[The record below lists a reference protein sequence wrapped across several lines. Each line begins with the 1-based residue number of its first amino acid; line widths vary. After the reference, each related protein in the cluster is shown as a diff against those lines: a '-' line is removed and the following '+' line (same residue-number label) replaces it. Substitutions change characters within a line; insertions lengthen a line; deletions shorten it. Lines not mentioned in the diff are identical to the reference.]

1 MVNAQINTAGTTG
14 QVNLVQDYLDA
25 LLRDVTADAAFYP
38 EPEPQTEPVPEAA
51 VVQPASQSGTAPV
64 DPAAPETV
72 MDVLPEIVPEIAPAA
87 VPETAHQAAQAEEA
101 AIEAP
106 DVDTLMIA
114 DAVINARGTRVRP
127 DWASQPFAAL
137 LFEVDGMDMAAPL
150 HELGGI
156 SRIGGKLQP
165 VMGQAPWFLG
175 LLRWNGRNIRVID
188 TARFLMPERVTDNQH
203 FENYQSVIV
212 LGDSLWA
219 LAVNQAAQS
228 VRLLPEEIRWRE
240 GSSTRPWLAGTLLDR
255 LCSMLDIAE
264 LTRMLTASEPGEMQ
278 PVSGV

>member
-1 MVNAQINTAGTTG
+1 MVNAQITAASTTG

-25 LLRDVTADAAFYP
+25 LLRDVTGDATFYP
-38 EPEPQTEPVPEAA
+38 EPQPEPQ
-51 VVQPASQSGTAPV
+51 PATQTARV
-64 DPAAPETV
+64 A
-72 MDVLPEIVPEIAPAA
+72 
-87 VPETAHQAAQAEEA
+87 ETAIA
-101 AIEAP
+101 AP
-106 DVDTLMIA
+106 DVDTLLIA
-114 DAVINARGTRVRP
+114 DAATSARGTRVRP
-127 DWASQPFAAL
+127 EWASQPFAAL

-156 SRIGGKLQP
+156 SLISGKLQP

-188 TARFLMPERVTDNQH
+188 TAQFLMPERVTDNQH
-203 FENYQSVIV
+203 VENYQSVIV

-228 VRLLPEEIRWRE
+228 VRLRPEEVRWRE

-264 LTRMLTASEPGEMQ
+264 LTRMLTASEAG
-278 PVSGV
+278 